1 MLLRFTDIYISQIS
15 LILWQLQYK
24 QANVSENN
32 AIPDFGMN
40 RRKFLLTAVGAPLAV
55 AFGTKVVAMARH
67 YPLDEL
73 LAQLKRLPAAK
84 LTSHGN
90 WSVSKVF
97 QHLAQSI
104 RYSRLGYPQAKSAL
118 FQYTAGAAA
127 LNVFS
132 ASGTMSHPLDEAIPG
147 APQLVDAVPN
157 DVALA
162 ELVTEIELFIAW
174 QGDLAPHFAYGK
186 LTKAQYYSAHYLHVQ
201 NHLQEITLS

>member
-1 MLLRFTDIYISQIS
+1 
-15 LILWQLQYK
+15 
-24 QANVSENN
+24 
-32 AIPDFGMN
+32 MN
-40 RRKFLLTAVGAPLAV
+40 RRKFLQVSLATPV
-55 AFGTKVVAMARH
+55 ALAFGTKVVAMARH

-132 ASGTMSHPLDEAIPG
+132 ASGAMVHPLNEPIPG
-147 APQLVDAVPN
+147 APPLVDAVPN

-174 QGDLAPHFAYGK
+174 QGELAPHFAYGN

>member
-1 MLLRFTDIYISQIS
+1 
-15 LILWQLQYK
+15 
-24 QANVSENN
+24 
-32 AIPDFGMN
+32 MN

-132 ASGTMSHPLDEAIPG
+132 ASGTMSHPLDEPIPG
-147 APQLVDAVPN
+147 AAKLVDAVPN
-157 DVALA
+157 DVAMA
-162 ELVTEIELFIAW
+162 ELVTEIDPVIVHQIVAFR
-174 QGDLAPHFAYGK
+174 G
-186 LTKAQYYSAHYLHVQ
+186 
-201 NHLQEITLS
+201 

>member
-1 MLLRFTDIYISQIS
+1 
-15 LILWQLQYK
+15 
-24 QANVSENN
+24 
-32 AIPDFGMN
+32 MN
-40 RRKFLLTAVGAPLAV
+40 RRKFLFTAIGVPLTI
-55 AFGTKVVAMARH
+55 AFGTKIVAMARH

-84 LTSHGN
+84 LASHGN

-104 RYSRLGYPQAKSAL
+104 RYSRVGYPKMKSTL

-127 LNVFS
+127 LSVFS
-132 ASGTMSHPLDEAIPG
+132 ARGSMSHPLDEPIPG
-147 APQLVDAVPN
+147 APKLVDAVPD

-162 ELVTEIELFIAW
+162 ELISEIELFIAW

-186 LTKAQYYSAHYLHVQ
+186 LSKAQYYSAHYLHVQ
-201 NHLQEITLS
+201 NHLQEITLR

>member
-1 MLLRFTDIYISQIS
+1 
-15 LILWQLQYK
+15 
-24 QANVSENN
+24 
-32 AIPDFGMN
+32 MN
-40 RRKFLLTAVGAPLAV
+40 RRKFLLTAVSAPLAV
-55 AFGTKVVAMARH
+55 AFGTKMVAMARH

-84 LTSHGN
+84 LKSHGS

-104 RYSRLGYPQAKSAL
+104 RYSRLGYPKAKSAL

-127 LNVFS
+127 LNIFS
-132 ASGTMSHPLDEAIPG
+132 ARGTMSHPLDEPIPG
-147 APQLVDAVPN
+147 AAKLVDAVPN

-162 ELVTEIELFIAW
+162 ELITEIELFLAW

-201 NHLQEITLS
+201 NHLQEITLV